1 MKMRMKQHAGQPK
14 FRETLWFKRGE
25 LDLEQAVKVDAAP
38 DDEPSAVML
47 PIEDRYLDDGSVS
60 VDDTASFGLHVG
72 GSQYVPVLKNVAGDA
87 GAHVDVL
94 VREMKRGR
102 RRVLAAMSA
111 FVAAGA
117 LIVMYFM

>member
-1 MKMRMKQHAGQPK
+1 MVQRMKHVGPK

-25 LDLEQAVKVDAAP
+25 LDAERDATMTEAAE
-38 DDEPSAVML
+38 DEPSAVML

-60 VDDTASFGLHVG
+60 VDDTATFGLHVG
-72 GSQYVPVLKNVAGDA
+72 GSQYVPVIRVAGETDT
-87 GAHVDVL
+87 HVDAL
-94 VREMKRGR
+94 VSEMKRGR
-102 RRVLAAMSA
+102 RKVLATMGAS

>member
-1 MKMRMKQHAGQPK
+1 MKMRMKQHVGQPK

-25 LDLEQAVKVDAAP
+25 LDLEHATKVDAAP
-38 DDEPSAVML
+38 EDEPSAVML

-60 VDDTASFGLHVG
+60 ADDTASFGLHVG
-72 GSQYVPVLKNVAGDA
+72 GSQYVPVVKHTADA

-102 RRVLAAMSA
+102 RRVLAAMASC
-111 FVAAGA
+111 VAAGT
-117 LIVMYFM
+117 LILMYFM